1 MVSQLTDFCDKWSD
15 KCSLHSSWKDIFMV
29 SAVGTVIVDR
39 SFRADIFLLLQSLVN
54 IRVIKVV
61 GIIWVITGSD

>member
-1 MVSQLTDFCDKWSD
+1 M
-15 KCSLHSSWKDIFMV
+15 